1 MKNLILI
8 AALCF
13 TIGTQAQV
21 IPNGD
26 FENWTN
32 GNPDSWSTYND
43 LATLLGIVP
52 APVTQETPAP
62 SGNSYLKAT
71 SRFSFLAGDNI
82 PGVALL
88 GNADFVNA
96 TGSIGIPFTQT
107 PAFFSGVFKHEIV
120 SPTDSMIIV
129 CQLTKWDPESSSQIS
144 IGAAFGFNFGNSVSN
159 WTNFSYPIQYEST
172 ELPDSLSIGVVSIGE
187 DGASVSIDNLAFS
200 SNGVGIEINPL
211 LETSVSVYPN
221 PCKNECFLDLS
232 GIEAL
237 LNRGVKVEII
247 DMNGQVIETYSQ
259 VKTPLLSL
267 NTSNFSS
274 GKYIVRISNSYLRLN
289 KTFIKQ

>member
-1 MKNLILI
+1 
-8 AALCF
+8 
-13 TIGTQAQV
+13 
-21 IPNGD
+21 
-26 FENWTN
+26 
-32 GNPDSWSTYND
+32 
-43 LATLLGIVP
+43 
-52 APVTQETPAP
+52 
-62 SGNSYLKAT
+62 
-71 SRFSFLAGDNI
+71 
-82 PGVALL
+82 
-88 GNADFVNA
+88 
-96 TGSIGIPFTQT
+96 
-107 PAFFSGVFKHEIV
+107 
-120 SPTDSMIIV
+120 MIIV
-129 CQLTKWDPESSSQIS
+129 CQLTKWDPVNSSQIS
-144 IGAAFGFNFGNSVSN
+144 IGAAFGFNFGNSVST

-247 DMNGQVIETYSQ
+247 DMNGQVIEAYSQ

-267 NTSNFSS
+267 NTSNLSS

>member
-62 SGNSYLKAT
+62 SGNYYLKAT

-129 CQLTKWDPESSSQIS
+129 CQLTKWDPVSSSQIS

-247 DMNGQVIETYSQ
+247 DMNGQVIEAYSQ

-267 NTSNFSS
+267 NTSNLSS

>member
-13 TIGTQAQV
+13 TVGTQAQV

-129 CQLTKWDPESSSQIS
+129 CQLTKWDPVSSSQIS

-172 ELPDSLSIGVVSIGE
+172 ELPDSLSIGVISIGE

-200 SNGVGIEINPL
+200 S
-211 LETSVSVYPN
+211 
-221 PCKNECFLDLS
+221 
-232 GIEAL
+232 
-237 LNRGVKVEII
+237 
-247 DMNGQVIETYSQ
+247 
-259 VKTPLLSL
+259 
-267 NTSNFSS
+267 
-274 GKYIVRISNSYLRLN
+274 
-289 KTFIKQ
+289 